1 MTALAPVAATISG
14 WGMAV
19 GGEAQ
24 VLRPT
29 SVAEVQAALA
39 LARERRWRVAL
50 RGAGCSYGDAACG
63 TGKLVLELSG
73 LSRILEFDRDTGVIC
88 CEAGVTIAQVWRHV
102 LPHGWWPPV
111 VSGTMAPTLGGAAA
125 MNIHGKNA
133 FAVGTIGEHIAAVQV
148 VLPSGEQRALTPD
161 EPLFRAVIGGFG
173 ELAVIVGVTLRCKRV
188 HSGLLE
194 VSAVATDT
202 LDAMIDL
209 LLREQGSADYLVG
222 WLDGFARG
230 SALGRGLVHIARQ
243 LQPGEDVDAER
254 TLQVAH
260 QELPSRLFGVLPK
273 SWMWRLMWPFSHNLG
288 LRLVNW
294 AKYLSARLL
303 EHGKRYRQSHAAFH
317 FLLDYVP
324 NWKFV
329 YRPGGLI
336 QHQSFV
342 PVGEARRV
350 LRAIVELC
358 HARGLPPW
366 LAVLKRHRPDP
377 FLLTHGV
384 DGFSLALDF
393 PVTARNRRAL
403 WSLCHEIEQL
413 VVDAGGRF
421 YFAKDATLEPATV
434 RRMFPADALTTFA
447 RWRRELDPE
456 GLLATDL
463 YDRAVAPA
471 LEAA

>member
-1 MTALAPVAATISG
+1 MTTLSPVATQVAG

-29 SVAEVQAALA
+29 TVAEVQAALG
-39 LARERRWRVAL
+39 LARDRGWQVAL
-50 RGAGCSYGDAACG
+50 RGSGCSYGDAACG
-63 TGKLVLELSG
+63 TGKVVLDLSNFN
-73 LSRILEFDRDTGVIC
+73 RILDFERATGVIR

-133 FAVGTIGEHIAAVQV
+133 FAVGTLGEHIEALQV
-148 VLPSGEQRALTPD
+148 VLPSGELRELTPA
-161 EPLFRAVIGGFG
+161 EPLFRAVISGFG
-173 ELAVIVGVTLRCKRV
+173 ELAVIVGVTLHCKRV
-188 HSGLLE
+188 HSGLME
-194 VSAVATDT
+194 VSAMATRD
-202 LDAMIDL
+202 LDEMIEV
-209 LLREQGSADYLVG
+209 LLREQGAADYLVG
-222 WLDGFARG
+222 WLDGFAAG
-230 SALGRGLVHIARQ
+230 ASLGRGLVHVARQ
-243 LQPGEDVDAER
+243 LAPGEDPDAER

-260 QELPSRLFGVLPK
+260 QELPPRLFGVIPK
-273 SWMWRLMWPFSHNLG
+273 SWMWRLMWPFANNLG

-324 NWKFV
+324 NWKFI

-342 PVGEARRV
+342 PAAEAGRV
-350 LRAIVELC
+350 LRAVLELS
-358 HARGLPPW
+358 HARGMPPW

-377 FLLTHGV
+377 FLLTHGL

-393 PVTARNRRAL
+393 PVTASNRLKL
-403 WSLCHEIEQL
+403 WAMCHEIEQL
-413 VVDAGGRF
+413 VVAAGGRF
-421 YFAKDATLEPATV
+421 YFAKDATLEPETV
-434 RRMFPADALTTFA
+434 RRMFPAESLATFA

-456 GLLATDL
+456 GMLATDL
-463 YDRAVAPA
+463 YDRTVRAA